1 VLLVCNYCID
11 NVWFRVW
18 RLLDVPHDL
27 GNTHHREL
35 VARMEGSADST
46 DGIYSIGA
54 VARMLG
60 VPAQTLR
67 AWEERYQQI
76 VPARSGGGQRLYS
89 RDQVDQLSFIRNQ
102 IEQGLQP
109 ADAHRLLAQQHSD
122 VASIPVEPRRSPLP
136 SVDAATTVLLA
147 ERDPYAAEFAEYF
160 LRTEGYVVRIV
171 LDPAAADEI
180 LRDDPPSVLV
190 VDLLI
195 GGGAGLTLCRT
206 ARDNGSVPVLAVSAV
221 DSRDQALAVGAEA
234 FLVKPLDP
242 LQFVS
247 TVRDLVGTSAYLRP
261 RN

>member
-1 VLLVCNYCID
+1 
-11 NVWFRVW
+11 
-18 RLLDVPHDL
+18 
-27 GNTHHREL
+27 
-35 VARMEGSADST
+35 MEGSTDRT

-102 IEQGLQP
+102 IDQGLQP
-109 ADAHRLLAQQHSD
+109 ADAHRLLAEHRHTD
-122 VASIPVEPRRSPLP
+122 AAALPVEQHRTAPAR
-136 SVDAATTVLLA
+136 VDAATTVLLA

-160 LRTEGYVVRIV
+160 LRTEGYAVRIV
-171 LDPAAADEI
+171 LDPATAAEI
-180 LRDDPPSVLV
+180 LRAEPPSVLV

-195 GGGAGLTLCRT
+195 GGGAGLALCRA

-221 DSRDQALAVGAEA
+221 DSRDQAVAAGAEA

-247 TVRDLVGTSAYLRP
+247 TVRDLVGTSAYLQQRSQG
-261 RN
+261 R

>member
-1 VLLVCNYCID
+1 MD
-11 NVWFRVW
+11 
-18 RLLDVPHDL
+18 
-27 GNTHHREL
+27 GNTDR
-35 VARMEGSADST
+35 T

-67 AWEERYQQI
+67 AWEDRYQQI
-76 VPARSGGGQRLYS
+76 VPTRSGGGQRLYS

-109 ADAHRLLAQQHSD
+109 ADAHRVLAQQRHED
-122 VASIPVEPRRSPLP
+122 AASIPVERHRSARAG
-136 SVDAATTVLLA
+136 VDVATTVLLA

-171 LDPAAADEI
+171 LDPAAAAEI
-180 LRDDPPSVLV
+180 LRAEPPSVLV

-195 GGGAGLTLCRT
+195 AGGAGLALCRA

-221 DSRDQALAVGAEA
+221 DSHDQAFAAGAEA

-247 TVRDLVGTSAYLRP
+247 TIRDLVGTSAYLRKKS
-261 RN
+261 

>member
-1 VLLVCNYCID
+1 
-11 NVWFRVW
+11 
-18 RLLDVPHDL
+18 
-27 GNTHHREL
+27 
-35 VARMEGSADST
+35 MEGSTDRT

-67 AWEERYQQI
+67 AWEDRYQQI
-76 VPARSGGGQRLYS
+76 VPARSSGGQRLYS

-109 ADAHRLLAQQHSD
+109 ADAHRLLAQHHSE
-122 VASIPVEPRRSPLP
+122 VASIPVEQHRSAPA

-147 ERDPYAAEFAEYF
+147 ERDSYAAEFAEYF

-171 LDPAAADEI
+171 LDPAVAAEI
-180 LRDDPPSVLV
+180 LRDEPPSVLV

-195 GGGAGLTLCRT
+195 AGGAGLALCRA

-221 DSRDQALAVGAEA
+221 DQRDQALAAGAEA

-247 TVRDLVGTSAYLRP
+247 TVRDLVGTSAYLRQ
-261 RN
+261 RS

>member
-1 VLLVCNYCID
+1 ME
-11 NVWFRVW
+11 
-18 RLLDVPHDL
+18 
-27 GNTHHREL
+27 GNT
-35 VARMEGSADST
+35 DST

-67 AWEERYQQI
+67 AWEDRYQQI

-109 ADAHRLLAQQHSD
+109 ADAHRLLAQHHGE
-122 VASIPVEPRRSPLP
+122 VASIPGEQHS
-136 SVDAATTVLLA
+136 STQATVDAATTVLIA

-171 LDPAAADEI
+171 LDPAAAVEI
-180 LRDDPPSVLV
+180 LRDEPPSVLV

-195 GGGAGLTLCRT
+195 AGGAGLALCRA

-221 DSRDQALAVGAEA
+221 DTRDQALAAGVEA
-234 FLVKPLDP
+234 FMVKPLDP

-247 TVRDLVGTSAYLRP
+247 TVRDLVGTSAYLRQ

>member
-1 VLLVCNYCID
+1 
-11 NVWFRVW
+11 
-18 RLLDVPHDL
+18 
-27 GNTHHREL
+27 
-35 VARMEGSADST
+35 MEGSADRT

-102 IEQGLQP
+102 IGQGLQP
-109 ADAHRLLAQQHSD
+109 ADAHRLLAQHHSE
-122 VASIPVEPRRSPLP
+122 VASNPAEQHPNTPA
-136 SVDAATTVLLA
+136 SVDTATTVLLA

-160 LRTEGYVVRIV
+160 LRTEGYAVRIV
-171 LDPAAADEI
+171 LDPAVAAEI
-180 LRDDPPSVLV
+180 LLDEPPSVLV

-195 GGGAGLTLCRT
+195 GGGAGLALCRT
-206 ARDNGSVPVLAVSAV
+206 AQDNGSVPVLAVSAV
-221 DSRDQALAVGAEA
+221 DSRDQALAAGAEA

-247 TVRDLVGTSAYLRP
+247 TVRDLVGTSAYLRQ
-261 RN
+261 RS

>member
-1 VLLVCNYCID
+1 
-11 NVWFRVW
+11 
-18 RLLDVPHDL
+18 
-27 GNTHHREL
+27 
-35 VARMEGSADST
+35 MEGDTDRT

-60 VPAQTLR
+60 VPTQTLR
-67 AWEERYQQI
+67 AWEDRYQQI
-76 VPARSGGGQRLYS
+76 VPARSSGGQRLYS

-109 ADAHRLLAQQHSD
+109 ADAHRLLAQHHSE
-122 VASIPVEPRRSPLP
+122 VASIPVEQRPNTRA

-147 ERDPYAAEFAEYF
+147 ECDEYF

-171 LDPAAADEI
+171 LDPAVAAEI
-180 LRDDPPSVLV
+180 LRDEPPSVLV

-195 GGGAGLTLCRT
+195 AGGAGLALCR
-206 ARDNGSVPVLAVSAV
+206 AAQDNGSMPILAVSAV
-221 DSRDQALAVGAEA
+221 DQRDQALAAGAEA

-247 TVRDLVGTSAYLRP
+247 TVRDLIGTSAYLRQ
-261 RN
+261 RS

>member
-1 VLLVCNYCID
+1 
-11 NVWFRVW
+11 
-18 RLLDVPHDL
+18 
-27 GNTHHREL
+27 
-35 VARMEGSADST
+35 MEGSTDRT

-67 AWEERYQQI
+67 AWEDRYQQI
-76 VPARSGGGQRLYS
+76 VPARSSGGQRLYS

-109 ADAHRLLAQQHSD
+109 ADAHRLLAQQHNE
-122 VASIPVEPRRSPLP
+122 ATSIPVEQHP
-136 SVDAATTVLLA
+136 SARARLDATTTVLLA
-147 ERDPYAAEFAEYF
+147 ERDQYAAEFSEYF

-171 LDPAAADEI
+171 LDPAVAAEI
-180 LRDDPPSVLV
+180 LRDEPPSVLV

-195 GGGAGLTLCRT
+195 AGGAGLALCRA
-206 ARDNGSVPVLAVSAV
+206 ARDYGSVPVLAVSAV
-221 DSRDQALAVGAEA
+221 NSRDQALAAGAEA

-247 TVRDLVGTSAYLRP
+247 TVRDLIGTSAYLRQ

>member
-1 VLLVCNYCID
+1 
-11 NVWFRVW
+11 
-18 RLLDVPHDL
+18 
-27 GNTHHREL
+27 
-35 VARMEGSADST
+35 MEGST
-46 DGIYSIGA
+46 DRTDAIYSIGA

-76 VPARSGGGQRLYS
+76 VPARSSGGQRLYS

-109 ADAHRLLAQQHSD
+109 ADAHRLLAQHHSE
-122 VASIPVEPRRSPLP
+122 VASIPVEQRPNAPA

-147 ERDPYAAEFAEYF
+147 ERDSYAAEFAEYF

-171 LDPAAADEI
+171 LDPAVAAEI
-180 LRDDPPSVLV
+180 LRDEPPSVLV

-195 GGGAGLTLCRT
+195 AGGAGLALCRA

-221 DSRDQALAVGAEA
+221 DQRDQALAAGAEA

-247 TVRDLVGTSAYLRP
+247 TVRDLVGTSAYLRQ
-261 RN
+261 RS

>member
-1 VLLVCNYCID
+1 
-11 NVWFRVW
+11 
-18 RLLDVPHDL
+18 
-27 GNTHHREL
+27 
-35 VARMEGSADST
+35 MEGST
-46 DGIYSIGA
+46 DRTDAIYSIGA

-67 AWEERYQQI
+67 AWEDRYQQI
-76 VPARSGGGQRLYS
+76 VPARSSGGQRLYS

-109 ADAHRLLAQQHSD
+109 ADAHRLLAQHHSE
-122 VASIPVEPRRSPLP
+122 VASIPVEQRPNAPA

-147 ERDPYAAEFAEYF
+147 ERDSYAAEFAEYF

-171 LDPAAADEI
+171 LDPAVAAEI
-180 LRDDPPSVLV
+180 LRDEPPSVLV

-195 GGGAGLTLCRT
+195 AGGAGLALCRA

-221 DSRDQALAVGAEA
+221 DQRDQALAAGAEA
-234 FLVKPLDP
+234 FLVKPLDH

-247 TVRDLVGTSAYLRP
+247 TVRDLVGTSAFLRQ
-261 RN
+261 RS

>member
-1 VLLVCNYCID
+1 
-11 NVWFRVW
+11 
-18 RLLDVPHDL
+18 
-27 GNTHHREL
+27 
-35 VARMEGSADST
+35 MEGGTERT
-46 DGIYSIGA
+46 DAIYSIGA

-67 AWEERYQQI
+67 AWEDRYQQI

-109 ADAHRLLAQQHSD
+109 ADAHRLLAQHHSE
-122 VASIPVEPRRSPLP
+122 VASIPVEQRPNAPA

-147 ERDPYAAEFAEYF
+147 ERDSYAAEFAEYF

-171 LDPAAADEI
+171 LDAAAAAEI
-180 LRDDPPSVLV
+180 LRDEPPSVLV

-195 GGGAGLTLCRT
+195 AGGAGLALCRA
-206 ARDNGSVPVLAVSAV
+206 ARDNGSVPFLAVSAV
-221 DSRDQALAVGAEA
+221 DQRDQALAAGAEA

-247 TVRDLVGTSAYLRP
+247 TVRDLIGTSAYLRQ
-261 RN
+261 RS

>member
-1 VLLVCNYCID
+1 ME
-11 NVWFRVW
+11 
-18 RLLDVPHDL
+18 
-27 GNTHHREL
+27 GNTDR
-35 VARMEGSADST
+35 T

-60 VPAQTLR
+60 VPTQTLR
-67 AWEERYQQI
+67 AWEDRYHQI
-76 VPARSGGGQRLYS
+76 VPARSSGGQRLYS

-109 ADAHRLLAQQHSD
+109 AEAHRLLAQHHSE
-122 VASIPVEPRRSPLP
+122 VASIPAEQHRSTRAN
-136 SVDAATTVLLA
+136 VDAATTVLLA
-147 ERDPYAAEFAEYF
+147 ERDSYAAEFAEYF

-171 LDPAAADEI
+171 LDPAAAAEI
-180 LRDDPPSVLV
+180 LRDEPPSVLV

-195 GGGAGLTLCRT
+195 AGGAGLALCRA

-221 DSRDQALAVGAEA
+221 DQRDQALAAGAEA

-247 TVRDLVGTSAYLRP
+247 TVRDLIGTSAYLRQT
-261 RN
+261 N

>member
-1 VLLVCNYCID
+1 
-11 NVWFRVW
+11 
-18 RLLDVPHDL
+18 
-27 GNTHHREL
+27 
-35 VARMEGSADST
+35 MEGST
-46 DGIYSIGA
+46 DRTDAIYSIGA

-67 AWEERYQQI
+67 AWEDRYQQI
-76 VPARSGGGQRLYS
+76 VPARSSGGQRLYS

-109 ADAHRLLAQQHSD
+109 ADAHRLLAQHHSE
-122 VASIPVEPRRSPLP
+122 VASIPVEQRPNAPA

-171 LDPAAADEI
+171 LDPAAAAEI
-180 LRDDPPSVLV
+180 LRAEPPSVLV

-195 GGGAGLTLCRT
+195 AGGAGLALCRA

-221 DSRDQALAVGAEA
+221 DSRDQALAAGAEA

-247 TVRDLVGTSAYLRP
+247 TVRDLVGTSAYLRQ
-261 RN
+261 RS

>member
-1 VLLVCNYCID
+1 
-11 NVWFRVW
+11 
-18 RLLDVPHDL
+18 
-27 GNTHHREL
+27 
-35 VARMEGSADST
+35 MEGSADRT

-76 VPARSGGGQRLYS
+76 VPARSSGGQRLYS

-109 ADAHRLLAQQHSD
+109 ADAHRLLAEHRHTD
-122 VASIPVEPRRSPLP
+122 AVASIPVEQHRTAPA

-171 LDPAAADEI
+171 LDPAAAAEI
-180 LRDDPPSVLV
+180 LRAEPPSVLV

-195 GGGAGLTLCRT
+195 AGGAGLALCRA

-221 DSRDQALAVGAEA
+221 DQRDQAFAAGAEA

-247 TVRDLVGTSAYLRP
+247 TIRDLVGTSAYLRKKS
-261 RN
+261 

>member
-1 VLLVCNYCID
+1 
-11 NVWFRVW
+11 
-18 RLLDVPHDL
+18 
-27 GNTHHREL
+27 
-35 VARMEGSADST
+35 MEGNANRT

-67 AWEERYQQI
+67 AWEDRYQQI
-76 VPARSGGGQRLYS
+76 VPSRSSGGQRLYS

-102 IEQGLQP
+102 IELGLQP
-109 ADAHRLLAQQHSD
+109 ADAHRLLADQHQK
-122 VASIPVEPRRSPLP
+122 
-136 SVDAATTVLLA
+136 DAASMPVDQRRVPQASLDATTTVLLA

-160 LRTEGYVVRIV
+160 LRTEGYAVRIV
-171 LDPAAADEI
+171 LDPAAAYQI
-180 LRDDPPSVLV
+180 LRDEPPSVLV

-195 GGGAGLTLCRT
+195 SGGAGLALCRT

-221 DSRDQALAVGAEA
+221 DSRDQALAAGAEA

-247 TVRDLVGTSAYLRP
+247 TIRDLAGTSAYLRP

>member
-1 VLLVCNYCID
+1 ME
-11 NVWFRVW
+11 
-18 RLLDVPHDL
+18 
-27 GNTHHREL
+27 GNT
-35 VARMEGSADST
+35 DNT

-60 VPAQTLR
+60 VPSQTLR
-67 AWEERYQQI
+67 AWEDRYQQI
-76 VPARSGGGQRLYS
+76 VPARSSGGQRLYS

-109 ADAHRLLAQQHSD
+109 ADAHRLLAQHHGE
-122 VASIPVEPRRSPLP
+122 VASIPGEQHSNARASLEG
-136 SVDAATTVLLA
+136 ATTVLLA

-171 LDPAAADEI
+171 LDSAAAAEI
-180 LRDDPPSVLV
+180 LRDEPPSVLV

-195 GGGAGLTLCRT
+195 SGGAGLALCRA

-221 DSRDQALAVGAEA
+221 DSRDQALAAGVEA
-234 FLVKPLDP
+234 FMVKPLDP

-247 TVRDLVGTSAYLRP
+247 TIRDLVGTSAYLRQ

>member
-1 VLLVCNYCID
+1 
-11 NVWFRVW
+11 
-18 RLLDVPHDL
+18 
-27 GNTHHREL
+27 
-35 VARMEGSADST
+35 MEGNADRT
-46 DGIYSIGA
+46 DAIYSIGA

-76 VPARSGGGQRLYS
+76 VPARSSGRQRLYS

-109 ADAHRLLAQQHSD
+109 ADAHRLLAQHRKD
-122 VASIPVEPRRSPLP
+122 GDPMPVGEHGSARRS
-136 SVDAATTVLLA
+136 VDKVTTVLLA

-171 LDPAAADEI
+171 LDPAAAADI
-180 LRDDPPSVLV
+180 LRDEPPSVLV

-195 GGGAGLTLCRT
+195 AGGAGLALCQT

-221 DSRDQALAVGAEA
+221 DSRDQALAAGAEA
-234 FLVKPLDP
+234 FLVKPLEP

-247 TVRDLVGTSAYLRP
+247 TVRDLIGTSAYLRQ
-261 RN
+261 RS

>member
-1 VLLVCNYCID
+1 
-11 NVWFRVW
+11 
-18 RLLDVPHDL
+18 
-27 GNTHHREL
+27 
-35 VARMEGSADST
+35 MEGSSDRT

-60 VPAQTLR
+60 VPTQTLR
-67 AWEERYQQI
+67 AWEDRYQQI
-76 VPARSGGGQRLYS
+76 VPTRSGGGQRLYS

-109 ADAHRLLAQQHSD
+109 ADAHRILAQQRHKD
-122 VASIPVEPRRSPLP
+122 AASIPVGRHTSAGAG
-136 SVDAATTVLLA
+136 VDVATTVLLA

-171 LDPAAADEI
+171 LEPAAAADI
-180 LRDDPPSVLV
+180 LRDEPPSVLV

-195 GGGAGLTLCRT
+195 AGGAGLALCRA

-221 DSRDQALAVGAEA
+221 DQRDQAFAAGAEA
-234 FLVKPLDP
+234 FLLKPLDP

-247 TVRDLVGTSAYLRP
+247 TIRDLIGTSAFLRQ

>member
-1 VLLVCNYCID
+1 
-11 NVWFRVW
+11 
-18 RLLDVPHDL
+18 
-27 GNTHHREL
+27 
-35 VARMEGSADST
+35 MEGNADRT

-60 VPAQTLR
+60 ISAQTLR
-67 AWEERYQQI
+67 AWEDRYQQI
-76 VPARSGGGQRLYS
+76 VPARSSGGQRLYS

-102 IEQGLQP
+102 IELGLQP
-109 ADAHRLLAQQHSD
+109 ADAHRLLADQHQK
-122 VASIPVEPRRSPLP
+122 
-136 SVDAATTVLLA
+136 DAASMPVDQRRMTQASDYATTTVLLA

-160 LRTEGYVVRIV
+160 LRTEGYAVRIV
-171 LDPAAADEI
+171 LDPAAAYEI
-180 LRDDPPSVLV
+180 LRDEPPSVLV

-195 GGGAGLTLCRT
+195 SGGAGLALCRT

-221 DSRDQALAVGAEA
+221 DSRDQALAAGAEA

-247 TVRDLVGTSAYLRP
+247 TIRDLVGTSAYLQP

>member
-1 VLLVCNYCID
+1 ME
-11 NVWFRVW
+11 
-18 RLLDVPHDL
+18 
-27 GNTHHREL
+27 GNTDR
-35 VARMEGSADST
+35 T
-46 DGIYSIGA
+46 DAIYSIGA
-54 VARMLG
+54 GAQMLG
-60 VPAQTLR
+60 VPTQTLR

-76 VPARSGGGQRLYS
+76 VPARSEGGQRLYS

-102 IEQGLQP
+102 IAQGLQP
-109 ADAHRLLAQQHSD
+109 ADAHRLLAQHHNET
-122 VASIPVEPRRSPLP
+122 ASIPVEQHPNAQA

-171 LDPAAADEI
+171 LDPAAAADI
-180 LRDDPPSVLV
+180 LRDEPPSVLV

-195 GGGAGLTLCRT
+195 SGGAGLALCRA

-221 DSRDQALAVGAEA
+221 DLRDQALAAGAEA

-247 TVRDLVGTSAYLRP
+247 TVRDLIGTSAYLRQ
-261 RN
+261 RQLRR